1 MENVKKDNSPFL
13 CGFPLGK
20 NFVKK
25 LFILEFKT
33 NEFIRLKLEDEKIR
47 IYVKNERLGNFC
59 EKLILIVDVSEKD
72 DFNFL
77 ITSMRLRSITKSN
90 N

>member
-1 MENVKKDNSPFL
+1 M

-47 IYVKNERLGNFC
+47 IYVKKERLGNFC
-59 EKLILIVDVSEKD
+59 EKLILIVDVNEKD
-72 DFNFL
+72 DFNFV

>member
-1 MENVKKDNSPFL
+1 MGNFKKDNSPFL
-13 CGFPLGK
+13 CGFSLEK

-25 LFILEFKT
+25 LFILEFKI
-33 NEFIRLKLEDEKIR
+33 NECIRLKLEDEKIR
-47 IYVKNERLGNFC
+47 IYVKNEKLGNFC
-59 EKLILIVDVSEKD
+59 EKLILIVDVSEKG

-90 N
+90 K